1 MISAFIIYIHPQLQ
15 SDPIEGP
22 ATLLLALLFWMY
34 NTIIGGDITQVP
46 HWSGPHLIFAT
57 EVLLC
62 IGLAATLASA
72 LLAVLAKQ
80 LLIQYASER
89 GQHELRRFTLSIDF
103 VLYTSPLLLQSAI
116 VFVSFA
122 LSLYLWMVSATIAT
136 FVPILAIGILFFYPS
151 HLTVASR

>member
-1 MISAFIIYIHPQLQ
+1 
-15 SDPIEGP
+15 
-22 ATLLLALLFWMY
+22 MY